1 MAIQAHTKRAQEGYR
16 TQRTVHVQ
24 SQARN
29 RELKSASTA
38 GTFNS
43 NKNFNPIAN
52 IQLSAIFL
60 AKVTKSSTRT
70 QIPDLISTIKPTE
83 PNVSI
88 KSDRKSLTVLHRRSA
103 SLTTNHPQLTKDK
116 SSGSVDSK
124 LRKAGNFHD
133 VKPRYLEPKRQPDA
147 LKVRALS
154 SSGSSRTSSPIASA
168 RIKYGTGNQLNKKP
182 MSDSISMSRDSLAS
196 PAKRRG
202 EKFQANDR
210 HDIHQADHERLSA
223 DSLGGSLHSS
233 VITNKT
239 ISQESLVK
247 PDAKHKTTQNHPKVN
262 PRPLNSKH
270 LPQSI
275 IGKCAQLKV
284 CGNLISQHSS
294 TVNSSTP
301 SSMTVK
307 SYLSSSNSINS
318 PRDTHLKGRLTT
330 PAAQHPMKRA
340 SEPKPATKSF
350 LSARSR
356 QILAQKKSLSH
367 SDSSKSVPGVIK
379 ETNATNAVNK
389 SSSTSNILS
398 RKSKNIPLSLL
409 RPIKLTTSH
418 EQPLSLPP
426 ENFLLK
432 DNNQSGSHSLMN
444 PTKSSAMKMVN
455 QLNKLNRDKDATKQ
469 KTKTIRSN
477 YVHDDGHDS
486 NTDHENDFL
495 IDTRC
500 SDASDTVSVP
510 PPIPV
515 ESKLERS
522 STFCKDRS
530 DINNTNID

>member
-1 MAIQAHTKRAQEGYR
+1 M
-16 TQRTVHVQ
+16 V
-24 SQARN
+24 
-29 RELKSASTA
+29 
-38 GTFNS
+38 F
-43 NKNFNPIAN
+43 
-52 IQLSAIFL
+52 FL

-83 PNVSI
+83 SNVSA

-103 SLTTNHPQLTKDK
+103 SLTTNHRQLTKEK

-124 LRKAGNFHD
+124 LRKSGNFQD

-168 RIKYGTGNQLNKKP
+168 RIKSDNRHQLNKKV
-182 MSDSISMSRDSLAS
+182 MSDSFSMSRDSLAS
-196 PAKRRG
+196 PAKRS

-210 HDIHQADHERLSA
+210 HDIQHTDHDRLSA

-233 VITNKT
+233 VITNQT
-239 ISQESLVK
+239 ISQESLGK
-247 PDAKHKTTQNHPKVN
+247 PDSKHKIALNHSKVN
-262 PRPLNSKH
+262 PSQLNSKH
-270 LPQSI
+270 LPPSI
-275 IGKCAQLKV
+275 IGKNAQLKV
-284 CGNLISQHSS
+284 CGNLISQNSS

-318 PRDTHLKGRLTT
+318 PRDTNLKGRLTT
-330 PAAQHPMKRA
+330 PATQLPMKKTI
-340 SEPKPATKSF
+340 EPKSTAKSF

-379 ETNATNAVNK
+379 VTNATNAVNK
-389 SSSTSNILS
+389 SNSTSNILS
-398 RKSKNIPLSLL
+398 RKSKNIPLSLVN
-409 RPIKLTTSH
+409 PIKLTTSH
-418 EQPLSLPP
+418 QQPLSLPP
-426 ENFLLK
+426 DNLLK
-432 DNNQSGSHSLMN
+432 ISNQSTSNSLMN
-444 PTKSSAMKMVN
+444 PTKSSTMKMVN
-455 QLNKLNRDKDATKQ
+455 QLNKLNRDKDTTKQ

-477 YVHDDGHDS
+477 YVHDDDHDS
-486 NTDHENDFL
+486 NTDHENDLL

-500 SDASDTVSVP
+500 SDASDIASVP

-515 ESKLERS
+515 ESKLKRS
-522 STFCKDRS
+522 STFCKERS
-530 DINNTNID
+530 DINTNID

>member
-1 MAIQAHTKRAQEGYR
+1 MAIQAHTKRAQEGYT

-24 SQARN
+24 PQTKN
-29 RELKSASTA
+29 RELKSTSTA

-43 NKNFNPIAN
+43 NKNFSPIEN
-52 IQLSAIFL
+52 SQFPCNFLL

-70 QIPDLISTIKPTE
+70 QIPDLILTIKPTE
-83 PNVSI
+83 PNISV
-88 KSDRKSLTVLHRRSA
+88 KSDRKSLTVLHQRSA
-103 SLTTNHPQLTKDK
+103 SLTTNHRQLTKEK

-124 LRKAGNFHD
+124 QRKTGNFQD
-133 VKPRYLEPKRQPDA
+133 VKPRYLEPKRQPDV

-168 RIKYGTGNQLNKKP
+168 HIKNSNGHQLNKKA
-182 MSDSISMSRDSLAS
+182 MTDSISMSRDSLAS
-196 PAKRRG
+196 PAKRG

-210 HDIHQADHERLSA
+210 HNIHQADHERLSA

-239 ISQESLVK
+239 ISQESLIK
-247 PDAKHKTTQNHPKVN
+247 PDLKHKTTQNHPKIN
-262 PRPLNSKH
+262 PSQLNSKH
-270 LPQSI
+270 LPQSM
-275 IGKCAQLKV
+275 IGKNAQLKV
-284 CGNLISQHSS
+284 CGNLISQNSS

-301 SSMTVK
+301 SSITVK

-318 PRDTHLKGRLTT
+318 PRDTNLKGRLTT
-330 PAAQHPMKRA
+330 PVTQHPMKKT
-340 SEPKPATKSF
+340 SETKPATKSF
-350 LSARSR
+350 ISARSR

-367 SDSSKSVPGVIK
+367 SDSAKSVPGVIK
-379 ETNATNAVNK
+379 EIHAKNAVNK

-398 RKSKNIPLSLL
+398 RKSKNIPLSLV

-418 EQPLSLPP
+418 QQPLSLLPD
-426 ENFLLK
+426 NLLK
-432 DNNQSGSHSLMN
+432 NNNQSTNHSLMN
-444 PTKSSAMKMVN
+444 PTKSSTMKMVN

-469 KTKTIRSN
+469 KTKATRSN
-477 YVHDDGHDS
+477 YVHNDSHDS
-486 NTDHENDFL
+486 NTDHENDLL

-500 SDASDTVSVP
+500 SDDSDTASVP

-522 STFCKDRS
+522 STFCKERS
-530 DINNTNID
+530 DINTNID